1 MSNPSKNKGSRV
13 ERELVLKHK
22 RQGIPC
28 LRVPLSG
35 GGSISGDLL
44 IGPQQEYRAEV
55 KARKNGAGFAVL
67 EKWLKGNDLLILK
80 KDFSEPFVAM
90 TWQMYVELMQPL
102 TGDNDGEA
110 NR

>member
-1 MSNPSKNKGSRV
+1 MPNTSKNKGSRV

-28 LRVPLSG
+28 IRVPLSG

-44 IGPQQEYRAEV
+44 IGPHQEYRAEV
-55 KARKNGAGFAVL
+55 KARKTGAGFAVL
-67 EKWLKGNDLLILK
+67 EGWLKGNDILILK

-90 TWQMYVELMQPL
+90 TWQMYIELMQPL
-102 TGDNDGEA
+102 TGDENDEA
-110 NR
+110 SR

>member
-1 MSNPSKNKGSRV
+1 MASRSKNKGTRV
-13 ERELVLKHK
+13 ERELATAHK

-28 LRVPLSG
+28 IRVPLSG

-44 IGPQQEYRAEV
+44 IGPHQEYRAEV
-55 KARKNGAGFAVL
+55 KARKTGAGFAVL
-67 EKWLKGNDLLILK
+67 EGWLKGNDLLILK

-90 TWQMYVELMQPL
+90 TWQMYIELMQPL